1 MRSERVV
8 ANSHIL
14 RIAGMK
20 LGGNLA
26 GHHYLNHRRVLV
38 IGASRTV
45 LESLTGGK
53 RMKII
58 MSRIWSIAAI
68 LLASAGM
75 VSAAPVTFQVNM
87 EVQATLGAFD
97 PAAHTV
103 ELRGVFDGW
112 GAGVTLAQSA
122 GNTNVYEGTVDIP
135 GSSGQV
141 EYKFVLNQAGTL
153 VWEGNVGAGGAANRS
168 VTLTGSAQT
177 LPVVY
182 FNNQSAPPGVVAVTF
197 QVNMGVQASIGNF
210 DRTAHTVEAR
220 GAFDNWGPGITL
232 SPSETDTNI
241 FVGTANVTGSAGMVL
256 EHKFVIN
263 QAGTLVYEGNVG
275 PGGPF
280 GNRVFTLA
288 SPPDQLLPV
297 VYFNNLTN
305 VVAAIPV
312 TFRVNMGVQ
321 IARGAFDPG
330 LNNVTLAGPFN
341 NWSATATQLTNS
353 LAQPYIFEATVDITG
368 VSPGGTVPFKFLNN
382 NTWEAGNDRTFVLAS
397 SAQTL
402 PIEYFDRIPDLGRLT
417 VTRNPTPFDVEVRL
431 EWTGAVRIR
440 VQTAT
445 SLVTGVWEDVPN
457 TLGASTATLMYD
469 ETPGPRFFRLIGP

>member
-1 MRSERVV
+1 MKT
-8 ANSHIL
+8 IL
-14 RIAGMK
+14 SI
-20 LGGNLA
+20 
-26 GHHYLNHRRVLV
+26 
-38 IGASRTV
+38 
-45 LESLTGGK
+45 
-53 RMKII
+53 
-58 MSRIWSIAAI
+58 IWSVTAI
-68 LLASAGM
+68 LLASAAF

-87 EVQATLGAFD
+87 EVQRTLGAFD
-97 PAAHTV
+97 PATHTV
-103 ELRGVFDGW
+103 ELRGAFDGW
-112 GAGVTLAQSA
+112 GAGVTLTQSA

-135 GSSGQV
+135 GSTGQV

-182 FNNQSAPPGVVAVTF
+182 FNNQSAPPGTVAVTF

-241 FVGTANVTGSAGMVL
+241 FVGTANVTGSAGMVF

-288 SPPDQLLPV
+288 SPPDQILPV
-297 VYFNNLTN
+297 VYFNNFTN
-305 VVAAIPV
+305 AVSAIPV

-321 IARGAFDPG
+321 VARGAFDPASG
-330 LNNVTLAGPFN
+330 IVNLAGPFN
-341 NWSATATQLTNS
+341 NWSTTATILTNS
-353 LAQPYIFEATVDITG
+353 PTEPYVYQGTVNISG
-368 VSPGGTVPFKFLNN
+368 VSPGGNVPFKFVANSG
-382 NTWEAGNDRTFVLAS
+382 TWESGNDRTFVLAS

-402 PIEYFDRIPDLGRLT
+402 PIEYFDRVPDLGRLT
-417 VTRNPTPFDVEVRL
+417 ITRNPTPFDVEVTL
-431 EWTGAVRIR
+431 TWTGASQIR

-445 SLVTGVWEDVPN
+445 SISGASFFWEDVPN

-469 ETPGPRFFRLIGP
+469 ETPGPRFFRLVGP